1 MIPKEYAQVE
11 LKLKNRNIS
20 SNSGLAWIDK
30 TLEFCGFWKDIKML
44 IKSKRSNNE
53 LSADKKIRSEILS
66 RISGSTAIEDLEVLR
81 KDKGLEKMTGK
92 KHEVI
97 EHSDNPAQF
106 IKNALKPAK
115 VEEVRITERMDG
127 KTIAVISVNPKDKGV
142 AIGKNGRNA
151 ERIRFLAKRYFQI
164 QNVSIT

>member
-1 MIPKEYAQVE
+1 MATGIKLTSVEMRYIALFQSITGATVKDCIVDDDLNRIIFVVKEGSIGMAIG
-11 LKLKNRNIS
+11 KKGKNIHQ
-20 SNSGLAWIDK
+20 
-30 TLEFCGFWKDIKML
+30 
-44 IKSKRSNNE
+44 
-53 LSADKKIRSEILS
+53 
-66 RISGSTAIEDLEVLR
+66 
-81 KDKGLEKMTGK
+81 LEKMTGK

-115 VEEVRITERMDG
+115 VDEVRITERMDG

>member
-1 MIPKEYAQVE
+1 MATGIKLTSLEMRYIALFQSITGATVKDCIVDTDLNRIIFVVKEGNIGMAIG
-11 LKLKNRNIS
+11 KRGKNIH
-20 SNSGLAWIDK
+20 
-30 TLEFCGFWKDIKML
+30 T
-44 IKSKRSNNE
+44 
-53 LSADKKIRSEILS
+53 
-66 RISGSTAIEDLEVLR
+66 
-81 KDKGLEKMTGK
+81 LEKMTGK

-97 EHSDNPAQF
+97 EHSENPAQF

-115 VEEVRITERMDG
+115 VDEVRITERMDG

-164 QNVSIT
+164 QNVSTT

>member
-1 MIPKEYAQVE
+1 MASGIKFTSREMQYIALFQSITGATVKDCIVDSDLNRIIFVVKEGSIGMAIG
-11 LKLKNRNIS
+11 KRGKNIHR
-20 SNSGLAWIDK
+20 
-30 TLEFCGFWKDIKML
+30 LE
-44 IKSKRSNNE
+44 
-53 LSADKKIRSEILS
+53 A
-66 RISGSTAIEDLEVLR
+66 
-81 KDKGLEKMTGK
+81 MTGK

-97 EHSDNPAQF
+97 EHSENPAQF

-127 KTIAVISVNPKDKGV
+127 KTIAVISVNPRDKGV